1 VAQSRSSELV
11 GAATE
16 TLEKRASAVKK
27 VTVGLKYMLERDQPG
42 SSDLEGFDRSAT
54 APGAW

>member
-1 VAQSRSSELV
+1 MSDAT

-27 VTVGLKYMLERDQPG
+27 ATVGLKYMLKRDQPG
-42 SSDLEGFDRSAT
+42 SSDLEESGRSAT
-54 APGAW
+54 SPGAW